1 MGGGHRA
8 WRQAWGLFL
17 LYICQ
22 LVEGQCGYVNVKCHL
37 TAVPNEALIPYSNGG
52 LDPWSAGG
60 VTQNVTDSLVAIVI
74 PDGAHHLDLRSRNP
88 CDPKSVQQARALEV
102 HYMKQWIAEAKHQH
116 WSGTVTT
123 VAIVPLLALL
133 GSGPGLVV
141 HALSVPL
148 LLPYPCC
155 SAHCCLCPQE
165 N

>member
-1 MGGGHRA
+1 MRGGHGGKHEVYFYHTSANWLKVLMEMLIWSAASLR
-8 WRQAWGLFL
+8 
-17 LYICQ
+17 C
-22 LVEGQCGYVNVKCHL
+22 
-37 TAVPNEALIPYSNGG
+37 PNEALIPYSNGG

-60 VTQNVTDSLVAIVI
+60 VTQNITDSLVAIVI

-102 HYMKQWIAEAKHQH
+102 HYMKQWIAKAKHQH

-123 VAIVPLLALL
+123 VAVIPLLALL

-148 LLPYPCC
+148 LLPYLCC
-155 SAHCCLCPQE
+155 SAQCCSCLQE
-165 N
+165 K